1 MRELEGL
8 RERSVSIDQLRISD
22 RCHVIL
28 PYHQVQDRLEEEAR
42 GKAAIGTTGLGVGP
56 CYVDKVARSGIR
68 WPAHRSR
75 LPACEAVGTAPA
87 KNRLLKGLYGH
98 ERFTVDEV
106 IEAVEE
112 AAAYLKP
119 LVVDTGVL
127 LEEALTSGRRILF
140 EGAQGTLLDVDH
152 GTYPYVT
159 SSSPA
164 AGGIATGLAYG
175 PRAVEA
181 VLGVVKAYTT
191 RVGGGPFPTEDKRA
205 GRRDPAAAGP

>member
-1 MRELEGL
+1 
-8 RERSVSIDQLRISD
+8 DQLRISD

-68 WPAHRSR
+68 MAELIDPDCLRAR
-75 LPACEAVGTAPA
+75 LSALLPA

-98 ERFTVDEV
+98 EGFTVDEV

-119 LVVDTGVL
+119 LVVDT
-127 LEEALTSGRRILF
+127 
-140 EGAQGTLLDVDH
+140 
-152 GTYPYVT
+152 
-159 SSSPA
+159 
-164 AGGIATGLAYG
+164 
-175 PRAVEA
+175 
-181 VLGVVKAYTT
+181 
-191 RVGGGPFPTEDKRA
+191 
-205 GRRDPAAAGP
+205 